1 MAITQINA
9 IQQNVQTT
17 VNMLVVMQGLQKMET
32 EMKGVR
38 GKVAAF
44 KKSLESTGIKPFDL
58 SGFISGSGLLKP
70 FQEGLKKAIKAE
82 DELASKSK
90 SLKTPT
96 LGKNALI
103 PAPLAAPATAQV
115 PAVVK
120 GETSTNLAKF
130 NVSLDD
136 ISLKI
141 GQALLPAVNGLV
153 TALVPVMTSV
163 GEFVADHP
171 QLVEGLAA
179 AAVAFTVVTTAAA
192 GFSAVLT
199 LLASP
204 IGLFAA
210 GVALA
215 AGLIVANWKPISA
228 FFARLWQ
235 QIAPVVIPMAGFFR
249 TLFGF
254 TPMGMLIN
262 NWGPVSGFFAA
273 LWDVLKALA
282 APVIDFYATLFA
294 YSPQALILKNWQ
306 PLVGLFASIWDL
318 LRAVS
323 VPVAAFFRDLVD
335 YIKLPI
341 LALYAVIREQL
352 GWSPLEMFIKA
363 WDPLTAWIKKWSDT
377 FYEALAPIRDFFNGG
392 LGELAAEASAKVDVL
407 TRSQEK
413 TNAEGKGEWAPQ
425 FLGSNMDAT
434 STTSLSAGTL
444 TQSSSSLTQS
454 SSSLTQTSSALIQ
467 QTAANNRTQLE
478 GGLTVRFENAP
489 AGLRTDQPQTNQPGL
504 ALSSRIGYRSLSAG
518 GSNELA

>member
-9 IQQNVQTT
+9 IQQNVQAT
-17 VNMLVVMQGLQKMET
+17 VNMFVVMQGLQKMET
-32 EMKGVR
+32 EMKGVGAR
-38 GKVAAF
+38 VAAF
-44 KKSLESTGIKPFDL
+44 KKSLENSGLKPLDL
-58 SGFISGSGLLKP
+58 SGFISGGGLLKP

-82 DELASKSK
+82 DELATKSK
-90 SLKTPT
+90 SLKAPA
-96 LGKNALI
+96 LGKDAVI
-103 PAPLAAPATAQV
+103 PAPLANPATAQV
-115 PAVVK
+115 PALVK

-130 NVSLDD
+130 SLSLDN

-163 GEFVADHP
+163 GEFVAEHP

-210 GVALA
+210 GVAVA

-228 FFARLWQ
+228 FFAGLWQ
-235 QIAPVVIPMAGFFR
+235 QIAPVVIPMAEFFR
-249 TLFGF
+249 TMFGY

-262 NWGPVSGFFAA
+262 NWGPVSTFFAA

-282 APVIDFYATLFA
+282 APVIDLYATLFA

-323 VPVAAFFRDLVD
+323 MPVGVFFQDLVES
-335 YIKLPI
+335 IKLPV
-341 LALYAVIREQL
+341 LALYAIIREKL
-352 GWSPLEMFIKA
+352 GWSPLEMIIQA
-363 WDPLTAWIKKWSDT
+363 WEPVTAWIQKWSEK
-377 FYEALAPIRDFFNGG
+377 FYEALAPVRAFFNGG
-392 LGELAAEASAKVDVL
+392 LGELAAEASAKVDVF
-407 TRSQEK
+407 TRAQER
-413 TNAEGKGEWAPQ
+413 TNAEGKGGLAPQ
-425 FLGSNMDAT
+425 FFGASPDSTSSNA
-434 STTSLSAGTL
+434 LPAGAL
-444 TQSSSSLTQS
+444 THSSN
-454 SSSLTQTSSALIQ
+454 SLTQTSSALIQ
-467 QTAANNRTQLE
+467 QSAANNRTQLE

-504 ALSSRIGYRSLSAG
+504 ALSSRIGYRSLSVG